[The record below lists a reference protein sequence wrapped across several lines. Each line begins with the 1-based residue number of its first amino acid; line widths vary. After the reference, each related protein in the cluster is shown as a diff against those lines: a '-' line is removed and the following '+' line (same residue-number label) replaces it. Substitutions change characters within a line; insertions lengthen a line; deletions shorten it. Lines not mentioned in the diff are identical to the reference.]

1 MKKQFLRAVVEI
13 GFISLLFYS
22 NLLMGKYDRSGLAH
36 TRGLVWAL
44 EEIVTPSNL
53 VICIVAGLTG
63 YVVVE
68 FLRRML
74 L

>member
-1 MKKQFLRAVVEI
+1 MKKHFVRAAIEI

-22 NLLMGKYDRSGLAH
+22 NLLMGQYERSGLAH
-36 TRGLVWAL
+36 TRGLLWAL
-44 EEIVTPSNL
+44 EEIFTPSNL
-53 VICIVAGLTG
+53 VICIVAALTG

-68 FLRRML
+68 VLRRML